1 MTRDLRER
9 IKPSRCY
16 RRFLKSWSTSQNTLV
31 QFFVSV
37 SSSSDRNSKPKKK
50 RKKKSILCSS
60 FLSSLCTMCYGHNQ
74 SFSRNTLRSRSHDGE
89 NEDSLVV
96 DDLRDRL
103 AETEARLRRAR
114 AREAELSRRLEQM
127 KRFVSVME
135 IMEAFLE
142 RRFQEQKDR
151 IDRLFSTK

>member
-1 MTRDLRER
+1 
-9 IKPSRCY
+9 
-16 RRFLKSWSTSQNTLV
+16 
-31 QFFVSV
+31 
-37 SSSSDRNSKPKKK
+37 
-50 RKKKSILCSS
+50 
-60 FLSSLCTMCYGHNQ
+60 MCYGHNNQ
-74 SFSRNTLRSRSHDGE
+74 SLSRSSLRRRSYDGDS
-89 NEDSLVV
+89 EDTVV

-135 IMEAFLE
+135 IMETYLE

-151 IDRLFSTK
+151 IARLFSPVSTK

>member
-1 MTRDLRER
+1 
-9 IKPSRCY
+9 
-16 RRFLKSWSTSQNTLV
+16 
-31 QFFVSV
+31 
-37 SSSSDRNSKPKKK
+37 
-50 RKKKSILCSS
+50 
-60 FLSSLCTMCYGHNQ
+60 MCYGHNQ
-74 SFSRNTLRSRSHDGE
+74 SLSRNSLRSRRSDDGE
-89 NEDSLVV
+89 NEDTVGVV

-151 IDRLFSTK
+151 IDRLFSPVSTK

>member
-1 MTRDLRER
+1 
-9 IKPSRCY
+9 
-16 RRFLKSWSTSQNTLV
+16 
-31 QFFVSV
+31 
-37 SSSSDRNSKPKKK
+37 
-50 RKKKSILCSS
+50 
-60 FLSSLCTMCYGHNQ
+60 MCYGHNQ
-74 SFSRNTLRSRSHDGE
+74 SLSRNSLRSRRSNDGE
-89 NEDSLVV
+89 NEDTVVV
-96 DDLRDRL
+96 DGLRDRL

-151 IDRLFSTK
+151 IDRLFSPVSTK

>member
-1 MTRDLRER
+1 
-9 IKPSRCY
+9 
-16 RRFLKSWSTSQNTLV
+16 
-31 QFFVSV
+31 
-37 SSSSDRNSKPKKK
+37 
-50 RKKKSILCSS
+50 
-60 FLSSLCTMCYGHNQ
+60 MCYGHNQ
-74 SFSRNTLRSRSHDGE
+74 SFSRNSLRSQSHDGE
-89 NEDSLVV
+89 NEDSGV

-151 IDRLFSTK
+151 IDRLFSPVSTK

>member
-1 MTRDLRER
+1 
-9 IKPSRCY
+9 
-16 RRFLKSWSTSQNTLV
+16 
-31 QFFVSV
+31 
-37 SSSSDRNSKPKKK
+37 
-50 RKKKSILCSS
+50 
-60 FLSSLCTMCYGHNQ
+60 MCYGYNNNQ
-74 SFSRNTLRSRSHDGE
+74 SLSRSSLRRRSYDG
-89 NEDSLVV
+89 DSDDTVV

-135 IMEAFLE
+135 IMETFLE

-151 IDRLFSTK
+151 INRLLSPLSTK

>member
-1 MTRDLRER
+1 MF
-9 IKPSRCY
+9 S
-16 RRFLKSWSTSQNTLV
+16 
-31 QFFVSV
+31 FFVSV
-37 SSSSDRNSKPKKK
+37 SFFFGQKLKTKK
-50 RKKKSILCSS
+50 IDFCVFYL

-74 SFSRNTLRSRSHDGE
+74 SLSRNSLRSRRSDDGE
-89 NEDSLVV
+89 NEDTVMVV

-114 AREAELSRRLEQM
+114 AREAGLSRRLEQM

-151 IDRLFSTK
+151 IDRLFSPVSTK

>member
-1 MTRDLRER
+1 
-9 IKPSRCY
+9 
-16 RRFLKSWSTSQNTLV
+16 
-31 QFFVSV
+31 
-37 SSSSDRNSKPKKK
+37 
-50 RKKKSILCSS
+50 
-60 FLSSLCTMCYGHNQ
+60 MCYGHNNQ
-74 SFSRNTLRSRSHDGE
+74 SSLSRSSLRRRSYDG
-89 NEDSLVV
+89 DSDDTVV

-135 IMEAFLE
+135 IIETFLE

-151 IDRLFSTK
+151 IGRLFSPLSTK